1 MVKTACE
8 NNDEHINSD
17 SDIIENIVGKGM
29 VVAVLADDP
38 NYECC
43 LLKPT
48 TGPET
53 IESRFTDSW
62 GGTFDRGS
70 KIVRGL

>member
-1 MVKTACE
+1 MVQTACE
-8 NNDEHINSD
+8 NNDEHIDSD

-43 LLKPT
+43 LLKL
-48 TGPET
+48 
-53 IESRFTDSW
+53 
-62 GGTFDRGS
+62 
-70 KIVRGL
+70 IVGVALLIVVQKL